1 MTATWTTP
9 APASVPA
16 VPGPEP
22 LRVSA
27 VITTCGRPEL
37 LRKAVRSILEQDYPG
52 HIEVVVVFDRIAVD
66 ALDDVVVP
74 PGRSLKPI
82 ANTRTPG
89 LAGGRNTGINAAGGE
104 VIGFCDDDD
113 HWHRQK
119 ISRQLETWR
128 AQPSAVAV
136 ASGIRIRTGGTDIV
150 RLPPERVAF
159 GDFLRSRITA
169 LHPSTMLYRRA
180 DLLGRIGPVDEELP
194 AGYGEDY
201 DLLLRAT
208 RYGDVVSTPEPL
220 VGVLWDRPSF
230 FAGRWANISGG
241 LSYLLRKFP
250 EFEASPRGLA
260 RIAGQVAFAEA
271 ALGNR
276 AAARAWA
283 RSALSRDRRQ
293 LRAYAAWAVS
303 LGLLDAAWIVRL
315 VQKTGRGL

>member
-1 MTATWTTP
+1 MNNTGIAPTP
-9 APASVPA
+9 GSRASDR
-16 VPGPEP
+16 EP
-22 LRVSA
+22 RPVSA

-37 LRKAVRSILEQDYPG
+37 LRKAVRSILDQDYPG
-52 HIEVVVVFDRIAVD
+52 DIEVVVVFDRIAVD
-66 ALDDVVVP
+66 ALRDVAVP
-74 PGRSLKPI
+74 PGRSLKAI

-89 LAGGRNTGINAAGGE
+89 LAGGRNTGIAAAGGD

-119 ISRQLETWR
+119 ISRQLETWG
-128 AQPSAVAV
+128 AEPAAVAV

-150 RLPPERVAF
+150 RLPPDRVAF

-180 DLLGRIGPVDEELP
+180 DLLGRIGPVDEQLP

-208 RYGDVVSTPEPL
+208 RFGDVVSTPEPL
-220 VGVLWDRPSF
+220 VGILWDRPSF

-250 EFEASPRGLA
+250 EFESCPKGLA

-271 ALGNR
+271 ALGNHS
-276 AAARAWA
+276 AARAWA
-283 RSALSRDRRQ
+283 RSALSRDRGQ
-293 LRAYAAWAVS
+293 MRAYAAWAVS
-303 LGLLDAAWIVRL
+303 LGLVDAAWIVRQ